1 MAERD
6 ELIEAL
12 DSCLA
17 ALETGAS
24 LDRVL
29 AGYPELA
36 AELRPLLIAARAV
49 GAGPDLARVP
59 VGARIS
65 SRAQFVAGAAG
76 ERLVAVPVPGPKL
89 GFWPRLKSWL
99 AWRPLAGS
107 SLAVRAIVTLLVVA
121 AGLGAG
127 GYGAV
132 AASAQSLPGD
142 ALYGVKRSV
151 EDTQL
156 LLAPDEQARA
166 RLQSEFD
173 ARRVHEVLAVAGEHR
188 QVAVDFTGTLIS
200 RDGPQL
206 QNWLVSGVAVLVSPQ
221 TPVDGVPAA
230 GAQVRV
236 LGKVQ
241 SSGVVLAQHV
251 SVLPSTPQPT
261 VTPLPPTATTST
273 TATDSATATPQAVT
287 TESVGNSSTAAVTDA
302 AHVEPSLTPSATVV
316 QPQTDT
322 AEPTDT
328 QEAPATLAAT
338 STQHATE
345 TEVHVT
351 PSPSA
356 TPKATDGGEHQTPE
370 PTEGGDH
377 GGAPQPTQGASSTPR
392 PRTPEPTEGG
402 DHGGTSQPTESGG
415 RSEEH

>member
-12 DSCLA
+12 DACLA
-17 ALETGAS
+17 ALESGAS

-29 AGYPELA
+29 AGYPALA

-59 VGARIS
+59 VGAQIS
-65 SRAQFVAGAAG
+65 SRSQFVAGAAG
-76 ERLVAVPVPGPKL
+76 ARLVAVPVPGPKL
-89 GFWPRLKSWL
+89 GFWPRLNSWL
-99 AWRPLAGS
+99 AWRPMAGS
-107 SLAVRAIVTLLVVA
+107 SLAARAIVTLLVVA

-188 QVAVDFTGTLIS
+188 QVAVDFTGMLIS

-236 LGKVQ
+236 LGMTQ
-241 SSGVVLAQHV
+241 ASGVVLAQHV
-251 SVLPSTPQPT
+251 SVLAGTPQPT
-261 VTPLPPTATTST
+261 VTPLPPTATASP
-273 TATDSATATPQAVT
+273 TATPQAVT
-287 TESVGNSSTAAVTDA
+287 TESVGNSSTAAATNAVP
-302 AHVEPSLTPSATVV
+302 VEPSLTPSATLA
-316 QPQTDT
+316 QPLPDT
-322 AEPTDT
+322 PEPTDT
-328 QEAPATLAAT
+328 QEAPAT
-338 STQHATE
+338 STEHATE
-345 TEVHVT
+345 TEVHVA

-356 TPKATDGGEHQTPE
+356 SPKATDGGEHQTPG

-377 GGAPQPTQGASSTPR
+377 EGTPQATQGASGTPR

-402 DHGGTSQPTESGG
+402 DHASTSQPTESGG
-415 RSEEH
+415 ASSSAS